1 MFVVAAAGQAGRFQ
15 AFDKGCSE
23 PENGNAAQLLSLF
36 PKCSGN
42 CPNRPVMQKYLHSG
56 FYKEIGATSNGSF
69 SLTRKS
75 VPHHDGKCLIHNVS
89 RNRVLTCHDG
99 HLRLEPADIKEE
111 NGFRGFK
118 NVAEGA
124 FLGHGLGWDFCAKV
138 YHHKSWEDFTLRHM
152 EGDMYLIQTLY
163 LWKQRKED
171 GNGLF
176 REDDG
181 GTLWE
186 FIKVTG

>member
-1 MFVVAAAGQAGRFQ
+1 NCV
-15 AFDKGCSE
+15 
-23 PENGNAAQLLSLF
+23 
-36 PKCSGN
+36 PKC
-42 CPNRPVMQKYLHSG
+42 LHSG
-56 FYKEIGATSNGSF
+56 FYKEKVEVFNTVYTATSSDIGATSNGSF

-124 FLGHGLGWDFCAKV
+124 FLGHGFGWDFCAKV
-138 YHHKSWEDFTLRHM
+138 YFEKLPMSYVQALPSRRVVAPPPRAAQLLVGVLSIPLHSMVHP
-152 EGDMYLIQTLY
+152 
-163 LWKQRKED
+163 
-171 GNGLF
+171 
-176 REDDG
+176 
-181 GTLWE
+181 
-186 FIKVTG
+186 